1 MEKLI
6 ANISFGRGV
15 RTEALQGREYL
26 VAPVS
31 MIVEGVL
38 AGSQGPVLY
47 ESAEIVKS
55 VPAWNHKPI
64 TVGHPETNG
73 TKVSGCTQ
81 TALETVGLGIILN
94 ARWKP
99 QTKKL
104 VAEAWFDKSR
114 FAVVPG
120 GDRIEA
126 ALLSN
131 TKLEVSTGLFVDRVP
146 VQNGQ
151 HNGKSYD
158 AKAVNYAPDH
168 LAILLDEPG
177 ACSIADGAGL
187 LVNKS
192 TDAKSQA
199 DCHPLVINAM
209 SLDKKVDR
217 VRTAIYAAYETQS
230 TETTPGIYAYIED
243 IFSSYVIFSQSKKG
257 EFTTYKQNYEVVNE
271 EVTLIGN
278 PMKVTR
284 KVTYT
289 PVVNQATN
297 MKREDLLATLGESH
311 KEFVAN
317 LSDEQVAALAA
328 LKATPAPAP
337 EAPKAPAPVVANS
350 LAELAANASP
360 VAQAQLNDAI
370 YAAGK
375 MRTDFV
381 EKITTNKK
389 CQFTA
394 DELQAWPLSAL
405 EKLASLA
412 TNAQDEVAPAPVVA
426 PTPFYFGSPAPLTA
440 NSGKV
445 TETGFGAPSTL

>member
-187 LVNKS
+187 LVNQGK
-192 TDAKSQA
+192 
-199 DCHPLVINAM
+199 M
-209 SLDKKVDR
+209 
-217 VRTAIYAAYETQS
+217 
-230 TETTPGIYAYIED
+230 ED
-243 IFSSYVIFSQSKKG
+243 GKY
-257 EFTTYKQNYEVVNE
+257 TCNTCKQNYEVVSGKAK
-271 EVTLIGN
+271 LIGN
-278 PMKVTR
+278 QEKPASDAVQP
-284 KVTYT
+284 

>member
-15 RTEALQGREYL
+15 RTATLQGREYL

-47 ESAEIVKS
+47 ESSEIVKS

-64 TVGHPETNG
+64 TIGHPETNG
-73 TKVSGCTQ
+73 TKVSGCT
-81 TALETVGLGIILN
+81 TDALESVGLGIILN
-94 ARWKP
+94 ARWKA

-114 FAVVPG
+114 LAVVPG
-120 GDRIEA
+120 GDRVEA
-126 ALLSN
+126 ALISN

-151 HNGKSYD
+151 YNGKSYD
-158 AKAVNYAPDH
+158 AKAINYAPDH

-187 LVNKS
+187 LVNEGKMKDG
-192 TDAKSQA
+192 T
-199 DCHPLVINAM
+199 
-209 SLDKKVDR
+209 
-217 VRTAIYAAYETQS
+217 
-230 TETTPGIYAYIED
+230 
-243 IFSSYVIFSQSKKG
+243 YVCNKC
-257 EFTTYKQNYEVVNE
+257 KQNYEVVSGE
-271 EVTLIGN
+271 AKLIGN
-278 PMKVTR
+278 QEKPAPVAVKP
-284 KVTYT
+284 
-289 PVVNQATN
+289 PVVNQATK
-297 MKREDLLATLGESH
+297 MTKDELTAVLGESH

-317 LSDEQVAALAA
+317 LSDEQVAAIAA
-328 LKATPAPAP
+328 LKATPAP
-337 EAPKAPAPVVANS
+337 EAPKPAAPAPVVANS

-370 YAAGK
+370 YAASK
-375 MRTDFV
+375 MRTEFV

-394 DELQAWPLSAL
+394 DELQVWPLAAL

-412 TNAQDEVAPAPVVA
+412 TNAQEEVASAPAVAA